1 MPFNLIENVNLEI
14 VIYPIFSKS
23 DLNFS
28 LEKFDEKGK
37 RSIIHDSVMKISK
50 NFKEPK
56 IIDINKFITK
66 ENNLSKNIY
75 CLNISSKN
83 HLIPSRLTFGF
94 NYKKKLDRKQYK

>member
-37 RSIIHDSVMKISK
+37 RSIIHNSIIKIAK
-50 NFKEPK
+50 NFKDPK
-56 IIDINKFITK
+56 IIDVNKFITK
-66 ENNLSKNIY
+66 
-75 CLNISSKN
+75 
-83 HLIPSRLTFGF
+83 
-94 NYKKKLDRKQYK
+94 KK